1 MRRHRLLYLVNSQHC
16 LKTSIYFLNTIA
28 ACATDAAVVSDLASA
43 RASALA
49 SALGSTL
56 AEATIVSFA
65 VVAAI
70 AATER
75 RIKVINAIIPPQKRI
90 QSLYKAKIESTIE
103 SLIHPTLDDVLI
115 S

>member
-1 MRRHRLLYLVNSQHC
+1 MLLLPLLLPLLLS
-16 LKTSIYFLNTIA
+16 LL
-28 ACATDAAVVSDLASA
+28 LP
-43 RASALA
+43 L
-49 SALGSTL
+49 TL

-65 VVAAI
+65 VFAAI
-70 AATER
+70 AAAAR
-75 RIKVINAIIPPQKRI
+75 RINVINAIIPPQKRI